1 MPNKKKISV
10 VFNKTPKDDLDLA
23 KKRRKDVFK
32 GWLED
37 EK

>member
-23 KKRRKDVFK
+23 KKRRKNVLK
-32 GWLED
+32 GGIED